1 MIYGLVCMREGAV
14 GAGRRTGE
22 LGAFVWQG
30 ACPVLPQV
38 VLPENRDGTNG
49 ALTRDG
55 LRHRRPPHRTG
66 RLCINCEPLATRLSH
81 LYLRRSCVQ
90 SCGRD
95 GVHGP
100 RPARL
105 VSGSGSFNL
114 SYRFTHSLSQRCPE
128 QENAERPSQAKQKYL
143 S

>member
-1 MIYGLVCMREGAV
+1 MIYGLVCMREDAV

-81 LYLRRSCVQ
+81 HLYLRRSCVPSWSPDGAW
-90 SCGRD
+90 SC
-95 GVHGP
+95 P
-100 RPARL
+100 
-105 VSGSGSFNL
+105 SGYLSFNIIMIV
-114 SYRFTHSLSQRCPE
+114 SYTRHT
-128 QENAERPSQAKQKYL
+128 
-143 S
+143 

>member
-1 MIYGLVCMREGAV
+1 MIYGLVCMREDAV

-55 LRHRRPPHRTG
+55 LGPYAIDDRRTAPGGSVSTVSHSRLDYRTCTLDGRVCRH
-66 RLCINCEPLATRLSH
+66 
-81 LYLRRSCVQ
+81 
-90 SCGRD
+90 GRD
-95 GVHGP
+95 GAWSCP
-100 RPARL
+100 
-105 VSGSGSFNL
+105 SGYLSFNIIN
-114 SYRFTHSLSQRCPE
+114 RFAYTRHT
-128 QENAERPSQAKQKYL
+128 
-143 S
+143 

>member
-81 LYLRRSCVQ
+81 LYLRRSCVPSWSRWCMVLPVWLFIVQ
-90 SCGRD
+90 Y
-95 GVHGP
+95 
-100 RPARL
+100 
-105 VSGSGSFNL
+105 N
-114 SYRFTHSLSQRCPE
+114 YRFIHT
-128 QENAERPSQAKQKYL
+128 
-143 S
+143 

>member
-1 MIYGLVCMREGAV
+1 MIYGLVCMREDAV

-81 LYLRRSCVQ
+81 HLYLRRSCVPSWSRWCMVLPVWLFIVQ
-90 SCGRD
+90 Y
-95 GVHGP
+95 
-100 RPARL
+100 
-105 VSGSGSFNL
+105 N
-114 SYRFTHSLSQRCPE
+114 YRFIHT
-128 QENAERPSQAKQKYL
+128 
-143 S
+143 

>member
-55 LRHRRPPHRTG
+55 LPSTTATSRGSVSTSCERHST
-66 RLCINCEPLATRLSH
+66 LAP
-81 LYLRRSCVQ
+81 V
-90 SCGRD
+90 
-95 GVHGP
+95 P
-100 RPARL
+100 
-105 VSGSGSFNL
+105 
-114 SYRFTHSLSQRCPE
+114 
-128 QENAERPSQAKQKYL
+128 
-143 S
+143 

>member
-81 LYLRRSCVQ
+81 LYLRRSCVP

-105 VSGSGSFNL
+105 VSGSIVQYIVSFH
-114 SYRFTHSLSQRCPE
+114 TQSLTALPR
-128 QENAERPSQAKQKYL
+128 ARER
-143 S
+143 